1 VNRRRASVGGF
12 VFCGLLVALLLAFFV
27 SPHASASPDG
37 LEKIAADKG
46 LDTDMRTHAIS
57 DGPLAD
63 YAVAGIDDS
72 GLSTGV
78 AGIIGVTI
86 TFGAAFG
93 LSKLVKASRSR
104 TAAENTPA

>member
-1 VNRRRASVGGF
+1 VSIAGF
-12 VFCGLLVALLLAFFV
+12 VCAGLLVALLLAFLV
-27 SPHASASPDG
+27 SPHASSSPDG
-37 LEKIAADKG
+37 LEKVAADKG
-46 LDTDMRTHAIS
+46 LDTGIRNHAMS

-63 YAVAGIDDS
+63 YSISGIHDS

-93 LSKLVKASRSR
+93 LSKLTRASRSR
-104 TAAENTPA
+104 TTPDNAPA